1 MLQRTMLLLDQ
12 PRWDDRPYTEH
23 SFSEDM
29 TDELAEET
37 VETTETVPV
46 GTLPRL
52 NLLVPWY

>member
-1 MLQRTMLLLDQ
+1 MLLLDQ